1 MSRVSHVTTFWNSQ
15 SVNDVKYVFLRLS
28 ISVNSSLSFCWGS
41 FAKVSYFL
49 VCLLNLCFEFAVV
62 LQN

>member
-15 SVNDVKYVFLRLS
+15 SVNDVKYVLGLS
-28 ISVNSSLSFCWGS
+28 IFVKSGLSLCCGS

-49 VCLLNLCFEFAVV
+49 VCLLSEN
-62 LQN
+62 